1 MTKRKLKPFAVSI
14 IYVLSIVMIVFS
26 MYFIQGIISNAVLK
40 EDESNITD
48 NIEDEIIINTDDEV
62 NVEDIPVVNTDSQII
77 RPYIDESVKIAR
89 NYYDYQAD
97 TTSQENSIIY
107 YENTYMQNSGIDYTG
122 STEFDVVS
130 ILDGTVI
137 SVSDDD
143 ILGTSIQIKHS
154 NDLVSVYQ
162 SMSNV
167 TVKENDTVT
176 QGTVLG
182 KSGESN
188 ISSDLGNHL
197 HFELYHQGSVVNPE
211 EYYGKLLGE
220 LN

>member
-14 IYVLSIVMIVFS
+14 IYVLSIVMLVFS

-48 NIEDEIIINTDDEV
+48 NIEDEIIVNTDDEV

>member
-1 MTKRKLKPFAVSI
+1 
-14 IYVLSIVMIVFS
+14 
-26 MYFIQGIISNAVLK
+26 
-40 EDESNITD
+40 
-48 NIEDEIIINTDDEV
+48 
-62 NVEDIPVVNTDSQII
+62 
-77 RPYIDESVKIAR
+77 
-89 NYYDYQAD
+89 
-97 TTSQENSIIY
+97 
-107 YENTYMQNSGIDYTG
+107 MQNSGIDYTG

>member
-14 IYVLSIVMIVFS
+14 IYVLSIVMLVFS

>member
-14 IYVLSIVMIVFS
+14 IYVLSIVMLVFS

-48 NIEDEIIINTDDEV
+48 NIEDEIIVNTDDEV

-188 ISSDLGNHL
+188 INSDLGNHL